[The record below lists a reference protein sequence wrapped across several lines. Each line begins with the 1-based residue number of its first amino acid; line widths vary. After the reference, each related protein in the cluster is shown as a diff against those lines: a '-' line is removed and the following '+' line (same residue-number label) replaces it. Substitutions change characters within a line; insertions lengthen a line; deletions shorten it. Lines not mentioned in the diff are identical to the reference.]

1 MRSKD
6 SPTESPR
13 RMPRRLSSH
22 VLAPLFLIGLLAVL
36 GATAATGVAARNAAI
51 RTVSARAAT
60 FRDLSEAS
68 LRRTGKLDAVTPG
81 ARAQKVKLRVWT
93 ADKPLPGGRSVK
105 EQDSSRVYTYTVRAK
120 HGNRRLRVT
129 VPAAGVER
137 ATVRAAAIALGA
149 GALVLALLLVAVGG
163 RLKRGATRPLKRL
176 ATAVELLAAGE
187 PADVTGRSG
196 AGGGDAR

>member
-68 LRRTGKLDAVTPG
+68 LRRTGKLDAVTAG

-105 EQDSSRVYTYTVRAK
+105 ARGSTRIYTYTVRAK

-129 VPAAGVER
+129 VPAAVVDR
-137 ATVRAAAIALGA
+137 ATVRAAAIALAA
-149 GALVLALLLVAVGG
+149 GLLVLALLLLPVGG
-163 RLKRGATRPLKRL
+163 RLKRGATHPLRRL
-176 ATAVELLAAGE
+176 GAAVELLAEGQ
-187 PADVTGRSG
+187 PADVTGVRG
-196 AGGGDAR
+196 